1 VSLLELITGRPSL
14 RRRVRTLEAELQ
26 RIEMLLM
33 QDPSYRD
40 RAKFNGML
48 QHVLD
53 VAKIEGQL

>member
-1 VSLLELITGRPSL
+1 
-14 RRRVRTLEAELQ
+14 
-26 RIEMLLM
+26 MLLM

-40 RAKFNGML
+40 RVKFNGML